1 MTAVLQWITNLWEG
15 HNHTE
20 ALSGIKKNKS
30 LNTQIPTDVKH
41 VLYYSV
47 DPRLQ
52 DDEVHVVFLVGSHAI
67 VKSNEL
73 TEFQYFRNAK
83 KQANK
88 KDKKLNKQTTK
99 KQLDAG
105 LSLTVMVLKW
115 NSRQNATSA
124 FL

>member
-1 MTAVLQWITNLWEG
+1 MQL
-15 HNHTE
+15 
-20 ALSGIKKNKS
+20 
-30 LNTQIPTDVKH
+30 LNQMNWLNFNIFEM
-41 VLYYSV
+41 
-47 DPRLQ
+47 Q
-52 DDEVHVVFLVGSHAI
+52 
-67 VKSNEL
+67 
-73 TEFQYFRNAK
+73 K

-99 KQLDAG
+99 NQLDVG

>member
-1 MTAVLQWITNLWEG
+1 MQL
-15 HNHTE
+15 
-20 ALSGIKKNKS
+20 
-30 LNTQIPTDVKH
+30 LNQMNWLNFNIFEM
-41 VLYYSV
+41 
-47 DPRLQ
+47 Q
-52 DDEVHVVFLVGSHAI
+52 
-67 VKSNEL
+67 
-73 TEFQYFRNAK
+73 K

-99 KQLDAG
+99 KQLDVG